1 MKNGWLNPF
10 SASANSDRV
19 YSGSA
24 APLTFSEGGGRS
36 YPGNPSEDMNFETEI
51 EIFLQNLEVST
62 ISEEDPD
69 AINFDEEETFLASE
83 EPLKAEIIAATM
95 DYPPDA

>member
-1 MKNGWLNPF
+1 
-10 SASANSDRV
+10 
-19 YSGSA
+19 
-24 APLTFSEGGGRS
+24 
-36 YPGNPSEDMNFETEI
+36 MNFETEI